1 MSPSQSPTLFSTPE
15 DNLLTLLA
23 RDEGPILEFKVEI
36 HHIDDENE
44 KVRNQQKDEF
54 IKDIIALANGNTV
67 YAGETAYL
75 VLGAENKK
83 NEDGTR
89 ATLDVG
95 NHRLTASRILDIVN
109 SACDPKIEDLDCEE
123 LTINGKRLLLVTIQ
137 PTPYLHE
144 TTRILRP
151 SPKSVFSERTAFI
164 RREQSIGIA
173 SQKERETIAQIKR
186 FRFSEKRN
194 PPGVP
199 FGVLL
204 GSFVGSVMGYSVL
217 KNRHKLPDNPDMSAP
232 AGLAGAIFGATL
244 GWASARTYKDFYEIR
259 SYWHK
264 VPRHLRLP
272 GIAASFGVAAI
283 IVRALRYAFS
293 HIRPKLNL

>member
-1 MSPSQSPTLFSTPE
+1 MPPSQSSMLSSPE
-15 DNLLTLLA
+15 DNLLALLA
-23 RDEGPILEFKVEI
+23 RDEGPTLEFKVEI

-54 IKDIIALANGNTV
+54 IKNVIALANGNAV
-67 YAGETAYL
+67 FAGETAYL
-75 VLGAENKK
+75 VFGAENKK
-83 NEDGTR
+83 NENGTR
-89 ATLDVG
+89 MVLDVG
-95 NHRLTASRILDIVN
+95 NHVLTASRILDIVN

-123 LTINGKRLLLVTIQ
+123 VTIDGKRLLLVTIQ

-151 SPKSVFSERTAFI
+151 SPKSAFSERTAFI

-186 FRFSEKRN
+186 FRFGEKRN

-204 GSFVGSVMGYSVL
+204 GSFVGSVMGYSVI
-217 KNRHKLPDNPDMSAP
+217 KNRHKLPDKPDMSAP

-244 GWASARTYKDFYEIR
+244 GWASAKTYKDFYEIR

-264 VPRHLRLP
+264 VPPYLRVP
-272 GIAASFGVAAI
+272 GIAASISVAVI
-283 IVRALRYAFS
+283 VVRALGYIFS
-293 HIRPKLNL
+293 RILPKSKF